1 MPIVLVGT
9 LDTKGVEFLFVRELL
24 HKQGLQT
31 LVIDAGV
38 LGPAFFAPDVARDEV
53 FAAWSARIREL
64 AGCPNVHIKLGGLG
78 MKLTGFTFFE
88 NDMPPSSEDLEKAWR
103 PYIETC
109 INAFGPQRSMFESN
123 FPVDKGMCSYAN
135 LWNAF
140 KRVAESY
147 SQDEKNAMFHNTA
160 LKFYRLW

>member
-1 MPIVLVGT
+1 MPSLSGFEMGRQ
-9 LDTKGVEFLFVRELL
+9 D
-24 HKQGLQT
+24 
-31 LVIDAGV
+31 
-38 LGPAFFAPDVARDEV
+38 
-53 FAAWSARIREL
+53 SA
-64 AGCPNVHIKLGGLG
+64 
-78 MKLTGFTFFE
+78 
-88 NDMPPSSEDLEKAWR
+88 PSSEQLAQAWR
-103 PYIETC
+103 PYLDTC
-109 INAFGPQRSMFESN
+109 IAAFGPDRSMFESN

>member
-1 MPIVLVGT
+1 MRLCGH
-9 LDTKGVEFLFVRELL
+9 DFHNRA
-24 HKQGLQT
+24 
-31 LVIDAGV
+31 D
-38 LGPAFFAPDVARDEV
+38 
-53 FAAWSARIREL
+53 
-64 AGCPNVHIKLGGLG
+64 
-78 MKLTGFTFFE
+78 
-88 NDMPPSSEDLEKAWR
+88 PPSSQLLADTWR

-109 INAFGPQRSMFESN
+109 IAAFGASRSMFESN